1 MNMRKWLPEVWS
13 LWAAVAAGLA
23 CGCAGPRGTGKTLHV
38 DNPIVSAVKNTE
50 SGLAIQKTVEY
61 FNLDP
66 WVGRLA
72 MVLSGGMVLA
82 CIVAV
87 ISVTLWILKNRGKF
101 KRHKVRDAGGSGI
114 GRRRKL

>member
-1 MNMRKWLPEVWS
+1 MRKLLPEVWS
-13 LWAAVAAGLA
+13 LLAAAAAGLA
-23 CGCAGPRGTGKTLHV
+23 CGCKGPQGTEKALHV
-38 DNPIVSAVKNTE
+38 DNPVVSSVKNTE

-66 WVGRLA
+66 WVGRLTT
-72 MVLSGGMVLA
+72 VLSGGIVLA
-82 CIVAV
+82 CIAAV

-101 KRHKVRDAGGSGI
+101 KKHEVRDAGGTGI